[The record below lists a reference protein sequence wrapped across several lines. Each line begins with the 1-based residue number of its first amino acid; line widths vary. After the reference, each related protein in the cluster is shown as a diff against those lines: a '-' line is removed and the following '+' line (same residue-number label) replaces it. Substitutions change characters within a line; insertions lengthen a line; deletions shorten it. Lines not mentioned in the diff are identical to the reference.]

1 MLDTLIVSL
10 KLSNTYRVNSIIYGL
25 RNIPGFKRVLKNSL
39 YGNKAIKIFADILSI
54 LGELLSMLFGKAFY
68 LGLVILLPLTFIKTA
83 TPNSF
88 THVFLFLT
96 LAGAL
101 SNTGL
106 FNPSKDKYYAM
117 FIMRMDA
124 KKYTLTSYFYFL
136 LKLFIGFLP
145 YTVIYAL
152 VAEVSLLVAI
162 AMPILVVSAKGIVSA
177 FHLVNFNKKAVVKNQ
192 NLPSAVMG
200 GYIILLAFLAYVP
213 VILGY
218 SLSTNIF
225 LIITSIACALSIPAF
240 RYIYLFK
247 EYRIIYKELLV
258 VDTLIDT
265 GEKTL
270 AKATQE
276 GYQKKISIE
285 ASSDKE
291 GYKYFNE
298 IFMKRHQKFLLKSA
312 IRTTIIM
319 GALLIAAF
327 IVIITIP
334 KARTFINGAMLT
346 YLPYFLFVMYF
357 MNSGK
362 GITHIMFMNCD
373 HSMLSY
379 RFYRQP

>member
-136 LKLFIGFLP
+136 LKMLMLF
-145 YTVIYAL
+145 
-152 VAEVSLLVAI
+152 
-162 AMPILVVSAKGIVSA
+162 
-177 FHLVNFNKKAVVKNQ
+177 
-192 NLPSAVMG
+192 
-200 GYIILLAFLAYVP
+200 
-213 VILGY
+213 Y
-218 SLSTNIF
+218 SIF
-225 LIITSIACALSIPAF
+225 
-240 RYIYLFK
+240 
-247 EYRIIYKELLV
+247 
-258 VDTLIDT
+258 
-265 GEKTL
+265 
-270 AKATQE
+270 
-276 GYQKKISIE
+276 
-285 ASSDKE
+285 
-291 GYKYFNE
+291 
-298 IFMKRHQKFLLKSA
+298 
-312 IRTTIIM
+312 
-319 GALLIAAF
+319 
-327 IVIITIP
+327 
-334 KARTFINGAMLT
+334 
-346 YLPYFLFVMYF
+346 
-357 MNSGK
+357 
-362 GITHIMFMNCD
+362 
-373 HSMLSY
+373 
-379 RFYRQP
+379 